1 MKERKSGV
9 LASANIIQ
17 GNMEKEV
24 KTVRKTV
31 PVRTNIADMESKVKR
46 LNEIIEEASSLIEEL
61 ASMDVVLE
69 IDV

>member
-1 MKERKSGV
+1 
-9 LASANIIQ
+9 
-17 GNMEKEV
+17 MEKEV

-31 PVRTNIADMESKVKR
+31 PVRTNIADMESKVNR

-69 IDV
+69 IGVRSSVRSIK